1 VVAVVEA
8 AIVRLTVLLVVL
20 VEEVQRM
27 VVLPVLERLIKVITV
42 AQMLLETLPA
52 PVVVVLVL

>member
-20 VEEVQRM
+20 AEEVRRM
-27 VVLPVLERLIKVITV
+27 VVLPVLERLIKVLTV
-42 AQMLLETLPA
+42 AQMLLETPPV
-52 PVVVVLVL
+52 PVVEVLVL